1 MPLFST
7 IFIIMVLLS
16 ASTHLYLAIRQ
27 INYVK
32 QHRLQQPVAFAEKVS
47 LQEHQKAAD
56 YTIAKEKLGIISLL
70 ISTVLIFIWTL
81 GGGLE
86 YIDQFVRNYQLEP
99 IYAGVIFILLMG
111 LISSFIDIPM
121 SLYSTF
127 VLEEKFGFNR
137 TNLKTWLTD
146 LVKQSLLGLIIGIP
160 LIMVILW
167 LMASAGPYWWLY
179 AWAVWMAFGFFMM
192 WAYPAFIAPLF
203 NKFSE
208 LEDGAL
214 KQRIEQLMI
223 RCGFLSKGILV
234 MDGSKRS
241 SHGNAYFTG
250 LGNNKQIVF
259 FDNLLESLE
268 DEEVEAVL
276 AHELGHFKKKHI
288 LKRLISMTFMTLI
301 SFAILGWL
309 MQQNWFYQGLGMS
322 TASIYAALILFS
334 IASPVFT
341 FFLSPISAMISRKH
355 EFEADD
361 YAAQQAD
368 AQKLI
373 DALVK
378 LYKENANTLTP
389 DPLHSAYYDSHPPAP
404 VRIAHLNQT

>member
-167 LMASAGPYWWLY
+167 LMTSAGPYWWLY

-192 WAYPAFIAPLF
+192 WAYPVFIAPLF